1 MGIISVV
8 VQEGLELGLSSGS
21 LGDPVLQ
28 ELVGSGPISPIFPS
42 PHPSPPVH
50 RVSTLLCPSPSV
62 KHSSGSLLSSA
73 TSATSSSSG
82 AGGL

>member
-1 MGIISVV
+1 MGIISGV
-8 VQEGLELGLSSGS
+8 VQEDLESGLSSGS
-21 LGDPVLQ
+21 LGVPVLQ
-28 ELVGSGPISPIFPS
+28 KLVGSDPSTPVFPS
-42 PHPSPPVH
+42 PHPSPLSPG
-50 RVSTLLCPSPSV
+50 SPALLCSSPSV